1 MVNNNVVKKTVY
13 DKLVAKVNNID
24 TSRFV
29 LKIKYDTDKS
39 NLEKLVVQTKKF
51 LMLVDLLKK
60 TDYNSKI
67 TKIESK
73 IPSVSG
79 LATDSASTAAEN
91 KIPNVTNLVKKADYD
106 AKISGIEKKFTDHYH
121 DRSLLQ
127 NLS

>member
-1 MVNNNVVKKTVY
+1 MVNNNFVKKTVY

-51 LMLVDLLKK
+51 LVKK

-67 TKIESK
+67 IKIESK
-73 IPSVSG
+73 IPSISG
-79 LATDSASTAAEN
+79 LATDSASTAAKN
-91 KIPNVTNLVKKADYD
+91 KMPNVTNLVKKADYD

>member
-1 MVNNNVVKKTVY
+1 MVNNNFVKKTVY

-51 LMLVDLLKK
+51 LVKK

-67 TKIESK
+67 IKIESK
-73 IPSVSG
+73 IPGISG
-79 LATDSASTAAEN
+79 LATDSASTAAKN
-91 KIPNVTNLVKKADYD
+91 KMPNVTNLVKKADYD
-106 AKISGIEKKFTDHYH
+106 AKISDIEKKFTDHYH

>member
-1 MVNNNVVKKTVY
+1 MVNNNFVKKTVY

-51 LMLVDLLKK
+51 LVKK

-67 TKIESK
+67 IKIESK
-73 IPSVSG
+73 IPSISG
-79 LATDSASTAAEN
+79 LATDSASTAA
-91 KIPNVTNLVKKADYD
+91 
-106 AKISGIEKKFTDHYH
+106 
-121 DRSLLQ
+121 
-127 NLS
+127 